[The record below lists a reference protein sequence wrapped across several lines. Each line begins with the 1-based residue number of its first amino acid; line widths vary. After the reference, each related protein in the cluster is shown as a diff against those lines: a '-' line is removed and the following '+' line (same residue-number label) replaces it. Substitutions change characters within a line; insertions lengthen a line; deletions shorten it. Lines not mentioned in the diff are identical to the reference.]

1 MVGPVMRATIRKIG
15 RAPRR
20 AFANR
25 DSLAETYYHHR
36 RDGGRDQSQRVCAI
50 RKNGRSPIRIERSE
64 SSALDDYPIHGRR
77 EAARTAVGPQ
87 SARCS
92 SGVRLIDTKV
102 SSSDPRL
109 CPIST
114 RVEWGGQ
121 ARLNILDRRSW
132 E

>member
-50 RKNGRSPIRIERSE
+50 RKKWTFSNPDR
-64 SSALDDYPIHGRR
+64 ALGI
-77 EAARTAVGPQ
+77 VG
-87 SARCS
+87 S
-92 SGVRLIDTKV
+92 
-102 SSSDPRL
+102 
-109 CPIST
+109 
-114 RVEWGGQ
+114 
-121 ARLNILDRRSW
+121 
-132 E
+132 